1 MNFLLKLILTFLKSI
16 YNFLFDIFIK
26 INLFFIKTLSLSQ
39 FPDIDNAKNES
50 LLIKIEDF
58 IEDFLEG
65 NIYNYN

>member
-26 INLFFIKTLSLSQ
+26 VNLFFIKTLSLSQ

-65 NIYNYN
+65 NIYSYN